1 MSVLQ
6 TTFLGTQKTSVIAY
20 HEDDLLIK
28 NCIEVIQFL
37 SLKGQ
42 ISEILILEIGEAGES
57 AFHISNGLQS
67 GINLDHAIAGLQNI
81 TRVDIIGVCSSDL
94 SKVSQQSLSKA
105 IRSKYQ
111 NLEISA
117 PPNCVVNDHRLYFPW
132 YREFGSPSDFLTG
145 QADSRLVVI
154 PEDRQNDFAFGTG
167 VSRESGESAFWHL
180 AIEIISAGGYWVTLQ
195 GSILERV
202 TQTAVA
208 VGTLGSQIQIIR
220 SFVRSASSP
229 LNAFFE
235 EFETSAELPAPVGSV
250 AAPDPYYL
258 AQVASEKIHSED
270 FKLRQK
276 NDYEGFQVQIDSSSF
291 LKKLVNRIIADLK
304 ALRKTL
310 SKGYSS
316 NIKNVVDEFT
326 QGLIGDN
333 SWLTCLPEPLEGGT
347 GQVTQAEID
356 DAIEELERTSTIR
369 HETHWDGEDG
379 WGSVLQQ
386 TFGVVDGNDSATTI
400 RQEAGNNKWVA
411 LDRTALIT
419 TEGGEQENLQDA
431 INNLSNV
438 NEAGADARL
447 GLLQL
452 ISKKFRDETTRSKQ
466 RCENLL
472 KELRSLKPEDQSR
485 SSEEV
490 SKMVTRTF
498 YSALFIMVLAFFV
511 LPNFMHAIFDF
522 HENWRSE
529 TKFRWFWFLSF
540 IPSLSFVLIL
550 SPSASKQRQN
560 LLLSFFA
567 IYAVFGLA
575 AWDPWDIVNTAAVP
589 VLVLPFIIALIF
601 GLAYGG
607 KSLLK
612 TLAVN
617 KDVDRQ
623 NLSDDLS
630 QLDEE
635 ENNSARAEEIDTSEE
650 GDGDLEFEMQKSE
663 LSEVVADTEWN
674 QIGQRLFRVVRT
686 PYLLILLILALNDSN
701 NLRKGIIQEN
711 NHSLFWV
718 IFLFAFVMFFVSFL
732 IIDIIRSRDETRL
745 ADWKKRYIWQVEET
759 RFEFQNYKIIEN
771 FEIQWLGTASVI
783 TRIFN
788 HPYGKKSRNESM
800 PVSKGLEETQLQK
813 LRSNSLE
820 LTDSGRKQ
828 FEKKSRLEL
837 ASPGWLTNVYELM
850 KRKYL
855 ESESTN
861 VSDAGDLT
869 FPESCPYPVTLE
881 EAIDGSAKGRRWP
894 FCYKVYAGEFDSHIR
909 ATTEKKLNEIL
920 LKTFLE
926 DPESYR
932 VDASGIGSQLDSNMS
947 LANEFSKILPT
958 GNSVW
963 VPAVFGSAK
972 EINYQTPDDV
982 ESFIWWPEAVELPH
996 GAEKHAKDLIS
1007 TDNYTSND
1015 GMMVQAVRVD
1025 ISQVLLL
1032 NDFFKEGDSGLS
1044 GVVDTGHVDQEETDW

>member
-1 MSVLQ
+1 M
-6 TTFLGTQKTSVIAY
+6 
-20 HEDDLLIK
+20 
-28 NCIEVIQFL
+28 
-37 SLKGQ
+37 
-42 ISEILILEIGEAGES
+42 
-57 AFHISNGLQS
+57 
-67 GINLDHAIAGLQNI
+67 
-81 TRVDIIGVCSSDL
+81 
-94 SKVSQQSLSKA
+94 
-105 IRSKYQ
+105 
-111 NLEISA
+111 
-117 PPNCVVNDHRLYFPW
+117 
-132 YREFGSPSDFLTG
+132 
-145 QADSRLVVI
+145 
-154 PEDRQNDFAFGTG
+154 
-167 VSRESGESAFWHL
+167 
-180 AIEIISAGGYWVTLQ
+180 
-195 GSILERV
+195 
-202 TQTAVA
+202 
-208 VGTLGSQIQIIR
+208 
-220 SFVRSASSP
+220 
-229 LNAFFE
+229 NAFFE

-400 RQEAGNNKWVA
+400 RQEVGNNKWVA

-635 ENNSARAEEIDTSEE
+635 ENNSARAEEIDTSE
-650 GDGDLEFEMQKSE
+650 
-663 LSEVVADTEWN
+663 
-674 QIGQRLFRVVRT
+674 
-686 PYLLILLILALNDSN
+686 PY
-701 NLRKGIIQEN
+701 
-711 NHSLFWV
+711 
-718 IFLFAFVMFFVSFL
+718 
-732 IIDIIRSRDETRL
+732 DE
-745 ADWKKRYIWQVEET
+745 E
-759 RFEFQNYKIIEN
+759 
-771 FEIQWLGTASVI
+771 
-783 TRIFN
+783 
-788 HPYGKKSRNESM
+788 
-800 PVSKGLEETQLQK
+800 
-813 LRSNSLE
+813 
-820 LTDSGRKQ
+820 
-828 FEKKSRLEL
+828 
-837 ASPGWLTNVYELM
+837 
-850 KRKYL
+850 
-855 ESESTN
+855 
-861 VSDAGDLT
+861 
-869 FPESCPYPVTLE
+869 
-881 EAIDGSAKGRRWP
+881 
-894 FCYKVYAGEFDSHIR
+894 
-909 ATTEKKLNEIL
+909 
-920 LKTFLE
+920 
-926 DPESYR
+926 
-932 VDASGIGSQLDSNMS
+932 
-947 LANEFSKILPT
+947 
-958 GNSVW
+958 
-963 VPAVFGSAK
+963 
-972 EINYQTPDDV
+972 
-982 ESFIWWPEAVELPH
+982 
-996 GAEKHAKDLIS
+996 
-1007 TDNYTSND
+1007 
-1015 GMMVQAVRVD
+1015 VRVW
-1025 ISQVLLL
+1025 QA
-1032 NDFFKEGDSGLS
+1032 
-1044 GVVDTGHVDQEETDW
+1044 